1 MFRKWRSPAWMA
13 VAFIA
18 LFVMNLPS
26 QAWIC
31 PMTGRIAD
39 AATVCSGAQTA
50 ITTDPAA
57 NARSCRQ
64 PCCHSPQDGKCCKL
78 VPLLPNSGAKSEIAF
93 VSAFSFDTL
102 VPTKQAKTVR
112 GDSVTA
118 ALPAPPVILM
128 PPHGYE
134 CDSDSPP
141 ASLFSH
147 LTLAAFA
154 GRAPPRG

>member
-13 VAFIA
+13 VAFVA
-18 LFVMNLPS
+18 LFAMNLPS
-26 QAWIC
+26 SAWIC
-31 PMTGRIAD
+31 PMMGRIAD
-39 AATVCSGAQTA
+39 AATVCAGAQTA
-50 ITTDPAA
+50 LAADPAA

-78 VPLLPNSGAKSEIAF
+78 VPLLPTSGTRPQIAF
-93 VSAFSFDTL
+93 VSALSFDSL

-118 ALPAPPVILM
+118 ALPTPPVILM
-128 PPHGYE
+128 PPHGHE
-134 CDSDSPP
+134 CDGTLPP
-141 ASLFSH
+141 ASRFRH
-147 LTLAAFA
+147 LALAAFA